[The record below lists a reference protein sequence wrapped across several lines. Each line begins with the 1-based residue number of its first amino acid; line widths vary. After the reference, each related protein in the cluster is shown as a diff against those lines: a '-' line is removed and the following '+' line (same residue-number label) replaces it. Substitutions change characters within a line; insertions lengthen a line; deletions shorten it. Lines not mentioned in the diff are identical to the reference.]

1 MVHSVIILKRVEV
14 STPRSITLFIGPYD
28 HEEVY
33 RMKKYEIMYI
43 VNASLDDEARAK
55 VMDGLHSII
64 TDHEGSIDKVD
75 EWGVKE
81 FAYEI
86 NHMKKGY
93 YVVINVTANNEGIHE
108 FERLARI
115 NHSIVRFMVVKTQD
129 EE

>member
-1 MVHSVIILKRVEV
+1 
-14 STPRSITLFIGPYD
+14 
-28 HEEVY
+28 
-33 RMKKYEIMYI
+33 MKKYEIMYI
-43 VNASLDDEARAK
+43 VNASLEEAARNE
-55 VMDGLHSII
+55 VMNGLHKII